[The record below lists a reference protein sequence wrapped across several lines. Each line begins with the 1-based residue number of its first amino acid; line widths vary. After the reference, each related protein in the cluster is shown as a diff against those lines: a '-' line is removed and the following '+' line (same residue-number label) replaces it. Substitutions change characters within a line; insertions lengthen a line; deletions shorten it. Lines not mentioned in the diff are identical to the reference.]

1 MLSYIIILILFI
13 TCYNIY
19 VQPLD
24 TNTKNILFSVIAV
37 IILVQIQ
44 YLRQNTQRNNENFTT
59 GQTNAEAIAT
69 IASMYNKGVLHIPK
83 LNVTGDMAVGGQ
95 LVVSK
100 DIGTLANLNVNGLST
115 LSGVANH
122 NGMKTDTLNVN
133 GLSTLSGVA
142 NSNGMTTDSLQ
153 TKTMNFASSEL
164 SGVANSTG
172 VATDSLQTKT
182 MNFASSGNYPVGFSL
197 YMYNERLRF
206 YSPIS
211 KSYIDFAPSGN
222 SMFTQWFNSDNKERA
237 WK

>member
-1 MLSYIIILILFI
+1 MLGYIIILILFI

-59 GQTNAEAIAT
+59 GQTDAEAIAT
-69 IASMYNKGVLHIPK
+69 IASMYNNGVLNIPK

-122 NGMKTDTLNVN
+122 NGMKTDTLTTDTLNVN

-142 NSNGMTTDSLQ
+142 NSNGMKTDGLQ
-153 TKTMNFASSEL
+153 TNTMNFAGS
-164 SGVANSTG
+164 ANSP
-172 VATDSLQTKT
+172 S
-182 MNFASSGNYPVGFSL
+182 GFSL
-197 YMYNERLRF
+197 YLYNERLRF
-206 YSPIS
+206 YSPLS

-222 SMFTQWFNSDNKERA
+222 SMFTQWFNSDNNERD